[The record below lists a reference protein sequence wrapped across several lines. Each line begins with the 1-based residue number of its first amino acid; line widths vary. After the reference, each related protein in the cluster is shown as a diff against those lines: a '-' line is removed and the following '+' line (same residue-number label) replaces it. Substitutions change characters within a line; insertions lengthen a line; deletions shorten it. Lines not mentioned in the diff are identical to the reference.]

1 MADTRSDIS
10 VPTGAWLNLYTA
22 SGVTV
27 GTEVSVINKG
37 SGTFFVFI
45 SATAPSILPATKGIP
60 VYVGSASNAV
70 TIPAGSSGLWAFS
83 PQIVATALVQ
93 E

>member
-1 MADTRSDIS
+1 MANTRDDITIPS
-10 VPTGAWLNLYTA
+10 GAWLNLYTS
-22 SGVTV
+22 SGITV

-37 SGTFFVFI
+37 SSTFFVFI
-45 SATAPSILPATKGIP
+45 SAAAPAILPATKGIP

-70 TIPAGSSGLWAFS
+70 TIPAGSSGLWAFC
-83 PQIVATALVQ
+83 PQAVGTALVQ

>member
-1 MADTRSDIS
+1 MADTKADITIPS
-10 VPTGAWLNLYTA
+10 GAWLNLYIA

-37 SGTFFVFI
+37 SSTFFVFI
-45 SATAPSILPATKGIP
+45 SATAPAILPATKGIP

-70 TIPAGSSGLWAFS
+70 TIPTGSSGLWAFC
-83 PQIVATALVQ
+83 PQVTGTALVQ